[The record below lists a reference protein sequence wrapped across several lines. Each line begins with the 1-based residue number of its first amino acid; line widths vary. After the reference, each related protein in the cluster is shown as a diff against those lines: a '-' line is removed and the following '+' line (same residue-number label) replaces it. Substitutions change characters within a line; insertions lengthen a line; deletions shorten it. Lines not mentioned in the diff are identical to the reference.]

1 MKSRTYLLVILSILA
16 FWGQSAKAQETQ
28 DKKAHEI
35 YLYGNLKELTLT
47 GITFK
52 SELKTN
58 RFFRIGATNLDYRN
72 QVQNP
77 DDPQSSKSLSFAG
90 GIQVGLE
97 NRVKLTEKLS
107 AFYGVDLNTSL
118 TYMKSESEG
127 AENISRYSVFRPGFS
142 FGSGF
147 ILNVVKNLSV
157 SLELEPA
164 VLISFTSS
172 ESQFQSTTTK
182 NKTTYYIFDFDIDDV
197 KLALVY
203 RW

>member
-16 FWGQSAKAQETQ
+16 FWSQTAKAQEIQ

-52 SELKTN
+52 SEIKTN
-58 RFFRIGATNLDYRN
+58 RFFRIGATNLDYSN
-72 QVQNP
+72 QIQNHG
-77 DDPQSSKSLSFAG
+77 DPQSSKSLSFAG

-107 AFYGVDLNTSL
+107 AYYGVDLNTSF

-127 AENISRYSVFRPGFS
+127 AGNTSRISAFRTGFS

-147 ILNVVKNLSV
+147 ILNVVKNLSI

-172 ESQFQSTTTK
+172 ESQFQSITTK
-182 NKTTYYIFDFDIDDV
+182 YKTTYYIFDFDIDDV